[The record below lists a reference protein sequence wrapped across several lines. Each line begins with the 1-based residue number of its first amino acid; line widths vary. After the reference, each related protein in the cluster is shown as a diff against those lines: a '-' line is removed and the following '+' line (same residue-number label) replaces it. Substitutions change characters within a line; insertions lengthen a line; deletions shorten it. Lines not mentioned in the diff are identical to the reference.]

1 MSYLT
6 FYLEIAGTIKKDK
19 KWRYNFKYQF
29 HLSIDYLQEATFFG
43 VTTLKIYL
51 SIKKIFF
58 QKIS

>member
-6 FYLEIAGTIKKDK
+6 YYLEIAGTIKKDK
-19 KWRYNFKYQF
+19 KWWYSFKYQ
-29 HLSIDYLQEATFFG
+29 YLQEATFFG

-58 QKIS
+58 QKILQ